1 MFAYASLAAL
11 IASAALVHAEVVPT
25 APGPGDIFK
34 EGGQCSFTWD
44 ADTSGVWKT
53 MNVELMSGSNTGMV
67 HITTVTSLDGTDATK
82 GTYSYDCPKVTP
94 NSAIYFYQFSTPALP
109 ANLTWTTRFTIAA
122 ADGSTTAPE
131 NQNEPDGQNIPWGTG
146 ALVDPSTAVAAP
158 SYLTGGSTAATGSGS
173 NTNSASPSSGSTA
186 PAVSTTAAA
195 GTTVIQQTS
204 AAAGASSTKIVTAP
218 AAPSASSSTNVTSSN
233 ANASAGNGAA
243 TLLGSDSYALRAGV
257 ALGVAA
263 FTFAFAL

>member
-11 IASAALVHAEVVPT
+11 IAGAAFVHAEPVPT

-53 MNVELMSGSNTGMV
+53 MNVQLMTGSNTQMV
-67 HITTVTSLDGTDATK
+67 HITTVASLDGTDASKT
-82 GTYSYDCPKVTP
+82 TYSYDCPQVTP
-94 NSAIYFYQFSTPALP
+94 NSAIYFYQFSTPAAP
-109 ANLTWTTRFTIAA
+109 TNLTWTTRFTIAA
-122 ADGSTTAPE
+122 ADGTTTTPE

-158 SYLTGGSTAATGSGS
+158 PYLTGSTATGSGA
-173 NTNSASPSSGSTA
+173 NTNSASATSGSTA
-186 PAVSTTAAA
+186 TAGSTTAAA
-195 GTTVIQQTS
+195 GTTATQQTS
-204 AAAGASSTKIVTAP
+204 APNTSTKMTTAP
-218 AAPSASSSTNVTSSN
+218 AAPSTSASVSSTSSN
-233 ANASAGNGAA
+233 SSASAGNGAA
-243 TLLGSDSYALRAGV
+243 TLLGSDSYVVRAGV